1 MKKVGRYRHTD
12 GEANGRTDCERER
25 ERKKERGNAF
35 LKRTDLKVEKNE
47 DERFKKKN
55 KPDSYQMII

>member
-25 ERKKERGNAF
+25 EKERDSAREREKEK
-35 LKRTDLKVEKNE
+35 KRGGMH
-47 DERFKKKN
+47 F
-55 KPDSYQMII
+55 